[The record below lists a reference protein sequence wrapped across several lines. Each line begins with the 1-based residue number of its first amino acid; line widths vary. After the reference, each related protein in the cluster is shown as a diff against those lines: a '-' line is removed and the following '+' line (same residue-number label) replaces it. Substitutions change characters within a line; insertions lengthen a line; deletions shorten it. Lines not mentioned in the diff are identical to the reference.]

1 MAACAHDRRPSGT
14 IIRVSKSSGSTARRV
29 TLPQP
34 TDRLPLGR
42 SGLTVS
48 PFCLGQVRD
57 PATVLAA
64 FDAGINFFFV
74 TADMHWPLY
83 EPLRRGLVQLLRR
96 GRDIRDRIVIAA
108 VAYATQPEFCWLPFF
123 EVVAAIP
130 GVKRLDVTV
139 AGGAYGY
146 ELHRRLPL
154 YRAHVRSKHVS
165 ARATGVSFH
174 DRKAARHAVKTSAID
189 IAFVRYNAGHPG
201 ARTEVYPHLSLR
213 HRTLL
218 FGFTSTDG
226 FVAPRRVR
234 QLGLTDD
241 FWRPAITDHYRFALT
256 PPQVN
261 GVLCSPETPRHVAAL
276 WRAVE
281 QGPLDA
287 DEERYL
293 VHLASLDRG
302 RAVLTP

>member
-1 MAACAHDRRPSGT
+1 VPEVVGHS
-14 IIRVSKSSGSTARRV
+14 ARRV
-29 TLPQP
+29 KLPLA
-34 TDRLPLGR
+34 TERLALGR

-64 FDAGINFFFV
+64 FDAGINFFCV

-96 GRDIRDRIVIAA
+96 GRGIRDRIVIAA
-108 VAYATQPEFCWLPFF
+108 VAYATQPEFCWLPFS
-123 EVVAAIP
+123 EVVTAIP

-154 YRAHVRSKHVS
+154 YRAHVRAKHVG

-174 DRKAARHAVKTSAID
+174 DRLAARRAVQTSSVD
-189 IAFVRYNAGHPG
+189 IAFVRYNASHPG
-201 ARTEVYPHLSLR
+201 ARREIYPHLTMR

-218 FGFTSTDG
+218 YGFTNTFGF
-226 FVAPRRVR
+226 VPPRRIR
-234 QLGLTDD
+234 ELGLSRD
-241 FWRPAITDHYRFALT
+241 FWQPAITDHYRFALT

-261 GVLCSPETPRHVAAL
+261 GLLCSPETPRQVDAL
-276 WRAVE
+276 CRAVE
-281 QGPLDA
+281 QGPLD
-287 DEERYL
+287 EEEEQYL
-293 VHLASLDRG
+293 VDLAMLNEG
-302 RAVLTP
+302 RAVLE

>member
-1 MAACAHDRRPSGT
+1 MSESRLRRLN
-14 IIRVSKSSGSTARRV
+14 
-29 TLPQP
+29 LPRP
-34 TDRLPLGR
+34 ADRLALGR

-83 EPLRRGLVQLLRR
+83 QELRRGLAQLVARRR
-96 GRDIRDRIVIAA
+96 GIRDEIVVAA
-108 VAYATQPEFCWLPFF
+108 VVYATQPEFCWFPFS

-146 ELHRRLPL
+146 ELHRRLPQ
-154 YRAHVRSKHVS
+154 YRLHVHSKHVG

-174 DRKAARHAVKTSAID
+174 DRLAARRAVKASSID
-189 IAFVRYNAGHPG
+189 IAFVRYNASHPG
-201 ARTEVYPHLSLR
+201 ARRDVYRHLPVR

-218 FGFTSTDG
+218 YGFTNTFGF
-226 FVAPRRVR
+226 VPRRR
-234 QLGLTDD
+234 IRALGLSSD
-241 FWRPAITDHYRFALT
+241 FWQPVVTDHYRFALT

-261 GVLCSPETPRHVAAL
+261 GVLCSLDTPRQVDAL
-276 WRAVE
+276 CRAVE
-281 QGPLDA
+281 QGSLDQE
-287 DEERYL
+287 EERYL
-293 VHLASLDRG
+293 VDLAMLGEG
-302 RAVLTP
+302 RAVLKT